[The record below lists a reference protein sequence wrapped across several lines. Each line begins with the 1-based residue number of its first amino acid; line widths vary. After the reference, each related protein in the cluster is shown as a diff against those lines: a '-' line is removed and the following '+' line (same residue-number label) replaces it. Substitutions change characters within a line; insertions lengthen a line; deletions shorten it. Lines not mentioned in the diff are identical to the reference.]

1 MRYIQLILEPF
12 ALSLKIDTTMP
23 IRAILLAIPMLV
35 ASAISNAQTAVAPQQ
50 PAGSNWQHVQAL
62 PIGTSIQVRAAKRPI
77 VCTLTAVDAT
87 SLACDHNY
95 RFEVHKLVFQRA
107 EIRTVKLTRRGRSAL
122 LAAAIAAGAGA
133 TAGGIQGIHSNYFAV
148 HGAFAMIYAFAGAFA
163 GAPLGYFTDFSA
175 STVYRA
181 P

>member
-1 MRYIQLILEPF
+1 MRYLGSPASRSTNIGL
-12 ALSLKIDTTMP
+12 AMP
-23 IRAILLAIPMLV
+23 IRTILFAILMLP
-35 ASAISNAQTAVAPQQ
+35 ASVLLTANAQSATAPT

-62 PIGTSIQVRAAKRPI
+62 PIGTNIQVTASKRPI
-77 VCTLTAVDAT
+77 VCTLTAVAAD

-107 EIRTVKLTRRGRSAL
+107 EIRTVKLTRRGRSAV
-122 LAAAIAAGAGA
+122 LAAAIGAGAGA

-163 GAPLGYFTDFSA
+163 GAPIGYFTDFSA
-175 STVYRA
+175 STIYRA